1 MGFHALR
8 EFITSAWEGEDG
20 KLCYNPFMFNAGSFT
35 FQEFMMKE
43 SLPLA
48 TIQEAVLEFL
58 RGRDDAVVFG
68 AQAVNAYVPE
78 PRMSQDIDLLSPRA
92 GELAEELRTYL
103 GDRFH
108 IAIRVREV
116 ADGRGFRLYQIQKSG
131 NRHLVDIRL
140 VSSLPPARL
149 ISQVLVAAPEELI
162 ALKVISY
169 YQRRGQPK
177 AGTDWRD
184 LAMLLLAFPDLKQN
198 DGPVM
203 ERLKAENA
211 GEDVYHLWG
220 DLVKQDIQA
229 TDEEDEF

>member
-1 MGFHALR
+1 M
-8 EFITSAWEGEDG
+8 
-20 KLCYNPFMFNAGSFT
+20 N
-35 FQEFMMKE
+35 E

-78 PRMSQDIDLLSPRA
+78 PRMSQDIDLLSTRA
-92 GELAEELRTYL
+92 GELAEELRSHL
-103 GDRFH
+103 SDKFH
-108 IAIRVREV
+108 VAVRVRQV

-140 VSSLPPARL
+140 VSSLPPANL

-162 ALKVISY
+162 AVKMIAY
-169 YQRRGQPK
+169 HQRQGQPK
-177 AGTDWRD
+177 SGTDWRD
-184 LAMLLLAFPDLKQN
+184 LAMLLLAFPELKQH

-211 GEDVYHLWG
+211 VENVFILWQ
-220 DLVKQDIQA
+220 DLVKQDIQT
-229 TDEEDEF
+229 TDEDDEF